1 MAKPSITD
9 ARSITADLILEVG
22 KYYSAQQLRSLQA
35 KFSGTAREIRALT
48 SGCHLPG
55 RIGAQLSVE
64 QIQLLQDAAKLIE
77 SVNSN
82 IKHAKEKRG
91 RDESQAKQRQQG
103 RYAEAKR
110 LVAETYPEP
119 FVPESTALDPLLDI
133 LKTALTLNRADVFR
147 NGYSPREFNLR
158 LRDYLSPARTRKLI
172 GWTSPS
178 AFWISTVLSLR
189 NDVVQTVEQEIAYD
203 DGSSV
208 QNRLDALKQK
218 VADCLAHTHLSAD
231 EEETLRLW
239 SEALSPAFNREGT
252 TNGQAKSPQQGRQTH
267 GAGQITRRCP
277 KRSGNCTSPSA
288 PFDEAVQ
295 PGTHRSRCP
304 YNRRSHCGYQNPS
317 GTAGLVAPPGL
328 NLLPSLRLQP
338 LGVFQSVTWLVLQV
352 LRERYFTRA
361 GSSHLFIAASP
372 ACRSPTSSCCQAEAL
387 QTENQ
392 TSPRPT
398 VCRGLA
404 QCRRLQGEPVCR
416 RDRRKHCAG
425 DPSLPGMAPS
435 KTNTSHYQAHR
446 SQRS

>member
-9 ARSITADLILEVG
+9 ARGITADLILEVG

-35 KFSGTAREIRALT
+35 KLSGTAREIRALT

-82 IKHAKEKRG
+82 IKHAKKKRG
-91 RDESQAKQRQQG
+91 RDESQAKRRQQS

-110 LVAETYPEP
+110 LVAETYLEP

-208 QNRLDALKQK
+208 QDRLDALKQK
-218 VADCLAHTHLSAD
+218 VAHCLAQTHLSAD

-239 SEALSPAFNREGT
+239 SEALSPSLQKEG
-252 TNGQAKSPQQGRQTH
+252 
-267 GAGQITRRCP
+267 
-277 KRSGNCTSPSA
+277 
-288 PFDEAVQ
+288 
-295 PGTHRSRCP
+295 
-304 YNRRSHCGYQNPS
+304 
-317 GTAGLVAPPGL
+317 
-328 NLLPSLRLQP
+328 
-338 LGVFQSVTWLVLQV
+338 
-352 LRERYFTRA
+352 
-361 GSSHLFIAASP
+361 
-372 ACRSPTSSCCQAEAL
+372 
-387 QTENQ
+387 
-392 TSPRPT
+392 
-398 VCRGLA
+398 
-404 QCRRLQGEPVCR
+404 GE
-416 RDRRKHCAG
+416 
-425 DPSLPGMAPS
+425 
-435 KTNTSHYQAHR
+435 
-446 SQRS
+446 

>member
-35 KFSGTAREIRALT
+35 KLSGTAREIRALT
-48 SGCHLPG
+48 SGYQLPG
-55 RIGAQLSVE
+55 RIGAQLSVD
-64 QIQLLQDAAKLIE
+64 QLQLLQDAAKLIE

-91 RDESQAKQRQQG
+91 RDENQAKRRQQS

-110 LVAETYPEP
+110 LVAETYLEP

-172 GWTSPS
+172 GWISPS

-208 QNRLDALKQK
+208 QDRLDALKQK
-218 VADCLAHTHLSAD
+218 VADCLALTHLSAD

-239 SEALSPAFNREGT
+239 SEALSP
-252 TNGQAKSPQQGRQTH
+252 
-267 GAGQITRRCP
+267 
-277 KRSGNCTSPSA
+277 
-288 PFDEAVQ
+288 
-295 PGTHRSRCP
+295 
-304 YNRRSHCGYQNPS
+304 
-317 GTAGLVAPPGL
+317 
-328 NLLPSLRLQP
+328 RLQQE
-338 LGVFQSVTWLVLQV
+338 G
-352 LRERYFTRA
+352 
-361 GSSHLFIAASP
+361 
-372 ACRSPTSSCCQAEAL
+372 
-387 QTENQ
+387 
-392 TSPRPT
+392 
-398 VCRGLA
+398 
-404 QCRRLQGEPVCR
+404 GE
-416 RDRRKHCAG
+416 
-425 DPSLPGMAPS
+425 
-435 KTNTSHYQAHR
+435 
-446 SQRS
+446 

>member
-9 ARSITADLILEVG
+9 ARSITADVILEVG

-35 KFSGTAREIRALT
+35 KLSGTAREIQALT

-64 QIQLLQDAAKLIE
+64 QRQLLQDAAKLIE

-91 RDESQAKQRQQG
+91 RDESLAKRRQQA

-110 LVAETYPEP
+110 LVAETYLEP

-178 AFWISTVLSLR
+178 ASWISTVLSLR

-208 QNRLDALKQK
+208 QDRLEALKQK
-218 VADCLAHTHLSAD
+218 VADCLARTHVSSD

-239 SEALSPAFNREGT
+239 SDALSP
-252 TNGQAKSPQQGRQTH
+252 
-267 GAGQITRRCP
+267 
-277 KRSGNCTSPSA
+277 
-288 PFDEAVQ
+288 
-295 PGTHRSRCP
+295 
-304 YNRRSHCGYQNPS
+304 
-317 GTAGLVAPPGL
+317 
-328 NLLPSLRLQP
+328 RLQQE
-338 LGVFQSVTWLVLQV
+338 G
-352 LRERYFTRA
+352 
-361 GSSHLFIAASP
+361 
-372 ACRSPTSSCCQAEAL
+372 
-387 QTENQ
+387 
-392 TSPRPT
+392 
-398 VCRGLA
+398 
-404 QCRRLQGEPVCR
+404 GE
-416 RDRRKHCAG
+416 
-425 DPSLPGMAPS
+425 
-435 KTNTSHYQAHR
+435 
-446 SQRS
+446 